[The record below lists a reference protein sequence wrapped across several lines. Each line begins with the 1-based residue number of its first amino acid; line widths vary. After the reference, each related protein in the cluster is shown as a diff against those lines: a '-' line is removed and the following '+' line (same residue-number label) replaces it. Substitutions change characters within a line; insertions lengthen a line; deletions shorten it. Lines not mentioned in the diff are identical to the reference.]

1 MSFTFAFS
9 VVLSSDNFSDVGL
22 YNGTTPVINTVY
34 SGVWDGGATFFS
46 FLFWGPIDNVIA
58 FFESRDGV
66 TFRNGTFVFLPGG
79 TGFGH
84 GLFAGDPVFLGI
96 IGDELVP
103 IFGHSFFVFNAIKT
117 TKCQQEDGLHM

>member
-9 VVLSSDNFSDVGL
+9 VVLSSDGFSDVGL

-34 SGVWDGGATFFS
+34 SGVLDGGATFFS

-66 TFRNGTFVFLPGG
+66 TFRDGSFVFLPGG
-79 TGFGH
+79 AGFGH
-84 GLFAGDPVFLGI
+84 GFFAGDTVFLGI

-103 IFGHSFFVFNAIKT
+103 GFCHGFFCFQCI
-117 TKCQQEDGLHM
+117 